1 MVCRKSRIA
10 SLRSLSFSRWAHAF
24 SGFGEGSG
32 TSHPIPFASD
42 SPKPMDVSRELRFLR
57 RVISAELIAMRV
69 SHVEKLDLPSKFL
82 MWMKALIK
90 ASWSASSAS
99 SRFLVMRCALWT
111 SFRARGSHSAP
122 KASACPCFAAAT
134 KACSHIVVVSP
145 GFLHRDDEMYLF
157 CEQT

>member
-1 MVCRKSRIA
+1 MVCRKSQIA

-32 TSHPIPFASD
+32 TSHPSPFASD

-82 MWMKALIK
+82 M
-90 ASWSASSAS
+90 
-99 SRFLVMRCALWT
+99 
-111 SFRARGSHSAP
+111 
-122 KASACPCFAAAT
+122 
-134 KACSHIVVVSP
+134 
-145 GFLHRDDEMYLF
+145 
-157 CEQT
+157 